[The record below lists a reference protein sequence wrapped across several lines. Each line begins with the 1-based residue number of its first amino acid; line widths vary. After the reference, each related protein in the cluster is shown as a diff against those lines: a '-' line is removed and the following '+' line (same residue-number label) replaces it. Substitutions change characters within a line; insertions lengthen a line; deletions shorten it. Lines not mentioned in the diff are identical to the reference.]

1 MLRHNLGYPLT
12 ILNISHIRNNGTHY
26 NMVSVT
32 HNRSKCKS
40 IPVQAYSGQEGS
52 RRLRLCL

>member
-1 MLRHNLGYPLT
+1 MLRHNLDYSLT
-12 ILNISHIRNNGTHY
+12 ISNIGHIRNNGTHY

-40 IPVQAYSGQEGS
+40 TPVQA
-52 RRLRLCL
+52 